1 MASSEPVVGPT
12 NASSDSRRLTIG
24 LSMAGIAVALAAGV
38 MLWASQGDGV
48 FLTWVTAA
56 IAGCF

>member
-1 MASSEPVVGPT
+1 MASSEPVAGPT
-12 NASSDSRRLTIG
+12 EALSVNRWLIG
-24 LSMAGIAVALAAGV
+24 LSAAGVLVALAAGA

-48 FLTWVTAA
+48 FLTWITAA

>member
-1 MASSEPVVGPT
+1 MASSEPAIGPT
-12 NASSDSRRLTIG
+12 EAPSDNRGLTIG
-24 LSMAGIAVALAAGV
+24 LSAAGVVVALAAGA

-56 IAGCF
+56 VAGCF